1 MGRTKTDLN
10 GNVTEG
16 YPSETLFKQSGSIAQ
31 SDFAVVADND
41 ATKKLVFNVAS
52 VSPSKTYTV
61 QVPAISANQTLTLPS
76 AGGTLVTTATETNSF
91 SIVQPIS
98 GTSPTASSPTDT
110 LTLTSGDSTITISG
124 NSSTKTLD
132 FRAAAS
138 TLSFKTISTPAG
150 TSPVAASATDT
161 LTFAS
166 ADSSVTIT
174 GNSTTKTVDLSVST
188 APKICYISDVKSNG
202 TDGGTATTGSW
213 GTRVLNTIND
223 VNTGITISSNQMILP
238 AGTYHFRSKSPFHGT
253 VNRAITRLQNITDTS
268 TVLLG
273 SSIGMTG
280 SGVTSYSFIEG
291 SFTLA
296 AQKTLE
302 LQYFVQTTVNTTGL
316 GFQATTYA
324 SGPAVSETYSQVVI
338 QKA

>member
-10 GNVTEG
+10 GNVTTG
-16 YPSETLFKQSGSIAQ
+16 YPSETMFAETGSIAQ

-41 ATKKLVFNVAS
+41 ATKKLKFDVTS
-52 VSPSKTYTV
+52 ITPTKSYTI

-76 AGGTLVTTATETNSF
+76 AGGTLVTTATETSSF
-91 SIVQPIS
+91 SIIQPIT

-110 LTLTSGDSTITISG
+110 LTFVSGDNTITIAG
-124 NSSTKTLD
+124 NSSTKQID
-132 FRAAAS
+132 IRA
-138 TLSFKTISTPAG
+138 
-150 TSPVAASATDT
+150 VAQ
-161 LTFAS
+161 
-166 ADSSVTIT
+166 
-174 GNSTTKTVDLSVST
+174 ST
-188 APKICYISDVKSNG
+188 APSICYISDVKSNG

-238 AGTYHFRSKSPFHGT
+238 AGSYHFKAKSPFHGT
-253 VNRAITRLQNITDTS
+253 VNRAIIRLQNISDTS
-268 TVLLG
+268 TTLLG
-273 SSIGMTG
+273 TSVGMTG
-280 SGVTSYSFIEG
+280 SGYTVYSFIEG
-291 SFTLA
+291 YFTIA
-296 AQKTLE
+296 AQKTFE

-338 QKA
+338 QKV